1 MCRTPV
7 VRMQDDPFGFD
18 ASNASTHNKI
28 HLSAVSNDSILPNR
42 TPAAVYYSNRH
53 EVTYKLRS
61 DERRYYFVARFV
73 KEKQRRSAGNA
84 TAHDFDSAHYKLG
97 RLSRRPAHF
106 ADIITCVRYLH
117 GAHMITEQS
126 SRRITTNCGAIQL
139 DSKNLQYL
147 RHPLCPFRLHRSA
160 PLLARSLN
168 CN

>member
-1 MCRTPV
+1 MCTTPV

-73 KEKQRRSAGNA
+73 KESAAFSWQRN
-84 TAHDFDSAHYKLG
+84 
-97 RLSRRPAHF
+97 
-106 ADIITCVRYLH
+106 
-117 GAHMITEQS
+117 GA
-126 SRRITTNCGAIQL
+126 
-139 DSKNLQYL
+139 
-147 RHPLCPFRLHRSA
+147 
-160 PLLARSLN
+160 
-168 CN
+168 